1 MAHGLYS
8 AFTDALILDAVRTP
22 WCDYGG
28 ALALVSPTDL
38 GIKVGREVLLR
49 ANIEPA
55 TVGSVLAGCVAQA
68 SFDAYMLPRH
78 IGLYSGVPQAVPALG
93 VQRICGTGFE
103 LLRQAG
109 EQITTGQT
117 DVALCV
123 AAESMS
129 RNPIAAY
136 THRGGFRLGAE
147 VQFKDFLW
155 EALYDPAAGV
165 DMIGTAENLA
175 RRYGIT
181 RHEADAYAERSF
193 ALALAAQDEGLMTA
207 ELVSVKSETFT
218 QENYQPR
225 GISLPRAVT
234 AVEQD
239 THPRPTSLAALAQL
253 RAIHAGGVQTAGNSC
268 AVVDGAAAA
277 LVVSAAAAAG
287 RQPLARLLATAVVG
301 VAPELMGIG
310 PAPAIRL
317 LLARSGLHMDDI
329 ACFEINEAQAAQ
341 VLAVQREL
349 QVDVSRLNRRG
360 GSIALG
366 HPLAATGM
374 RLTMSLARQLQAAN
388 QRYGIA
394 AACIGGGQGMAVLI
408 ENPAFN
414 RH

>member
-1 MAHGLYS
+1 MGAGLYS
-8 AFTDALILDAVRTP
+8 AFDDVLILEAVRTP
-22 WCDYGG
+22 WCDLGG
-28 ALALVSPTDL
+28 ALGLVSPTDL
-38 GIKVGREVLLR
+38 GIKVGREVLRR
-49 ANIEPA
+49 AEIEPA
-55 TVGSVLAGCVAQA
+55 AVDSVLAGCVAQA

-109 EQITTGQT
+109 EQLKAGCAEL
-117 DVALCV
+117 ALCV

-136 THRGGFRLGAE
+136 THRGGFRLGAAVE
-147 VQFKDFLW
+147 FKDFLW
-155 EALYDPAAGV
+155 EALFDPAAGV

-175 RRYGIT
+175 RCYGIS
-181 RHEADAYAERSF
+181 REEADAYALRSF
-193 ALALAAQDEGLMTA
+193 EAAQEEGVFADEM
-207 ELVSVKSETFT
+207 VSVHSETF
-218 QENYQPR
+218 ELDGYQPR
-225 GISLPRAVT
+225 GIALPRG
-234 AVEQD
+234 VESLERD
-239 THPRPTSLAALAQL
+239 SHPRPTSLAALSRL

-277 LVVSAAAAAG
+277 LLGSAAMLDG
-287 RQPLARLLATAVVG
+287 RRPLARLLATAVVG

-317 LLARSGLHMDDI
+317 LLERSGLRLDDI
-329 ACFEINEAQAAQ
+329 DRFEINEAQAAQ

-349 QVDVSRLNRRG
+349 ALDPQRLNLQG

-366 HPLAATGM
+366 HPLAATGL
-374 RLTMSLARQLQAAN
+374 RLTLSLARQLRAAN

-408 ENPAFN
+408 ENPGFE
-414 RH
+414 RG